1 VTTALTIVPV
11 DDLVSLAEKLAP
23 STLLPEKLRGKVSD
37 VLAIVMAGREL
48 GLQPMASLRCLN
60 VIEGKPI
67 LNADGMAAVVRGSG
81 KCIRLDMIES
91 TDKVA
96 TFETERAGGKLQR
109 ISYTIEQAK
118 TAKLTSKDNWVRHP
132 EAMLR
137 ARAKAALLRLV
148 YEDVLVGVYSDDEAA
163 EFARA
168 PAVQESVIEA
178 EVIDIDELAWQLRV
192 SAAADLDAVTA
203 LRAEY
208 NELPDSAAK
217 ERIAKLIAGRRSAL
231 TRQYADG
238 LATKAEVAQ

>member
-148 YEDVLVGVYSDDEAA
+148 YEDVLVGVYSE
-163 EFARA
+163 
-168 PAVQESVIEA
+168 VQESVIEA